1 MLKAGAISRVPFVGR
16 SLWLASF
23 LSGLWTPDFQSQGKL
38 RKSFTPPI
46 GSWMRSGLALFVL
59 CATASAGEFNEVLNV
74 GDAAP
79 AWSNLPGTDGKS
91 HSLADYQGKV
101 AVVLIF
107 TCASCPTAV
116 DYEERINAFAKR
128 WGGANGQ
135 VAVVAVCVNRVK
147 GDSLTELTERA
158 KQRQFAFDYLYDES
172 QKIAKD
178 YGAIFTPE
186 FYVLDRDRK
195 VVYMGAFDD
204 KTDATLV
211 QQRHVEA
218 AVASVLKNQAPILK
232 ETIARGCRVRYARER
247 K

>member
-1 MLKAGAISRVPFVGR
+1 MSLRNSLVAFLVVLVFAISV
-16 SLWLASF
+16 
-23 LSGLWTPDFQSQGKL
+23 D
-38 RKSFTPPI
+38 
-46 GSWMRSGLALFVL
+46 
-59 CATASAGEFNEVLNV
+59 AGEFNEVLSI

-91 HSLADYQGKV
+91 HSLADYKDKA
-101 AVVLIF
+101 AVVLVF

-116 DYEERINAFAKR
+116 DYEDRINELAKR
-128 WGGANGQ
+128 LGGPTGK
-135 VAVVAVCVNRVK
+135 VAFVAVCVNRVK
-147 GDSLTELTERA
+147 GDSLAELTERA
-158 KQRQFAFDYLYDES
+158 KQREFAFDYLHDES

-186 FYVLDRDRK
+186 FYVLGRDRK
-195 VVYMGAFDD
+195 IVYMGAFDD

-218 AVASVLKNQAPILK
+218 AITAVLKGEQPAVK
-232 ETIARGCRVRYARER
+232 ETVARGCRVRYVRER